1 LANSR
6 FHGAYSWAAF
16 FFRFSVRER
25 GFLTQEEAV
34 RRLTGMPAE
43 TLGLQDRGRLQV
55 GYRADIAVFD
65 PAEFGEVA
73 TTFEPNRLA
82 RGIRH
87 VIVNGRVAV
96 ADGRLTGERAGELL
110 RRQ

>member
-1 LANSR
+1 
-6 FHGAYSWAAF
+6 
-16 FFRFSVRER
+16 
-25 GFLTQEEAV
+25 
-34 RRLTGMPAE
+34 
-43 TLGLQDRGRLQV
+43 LGLQDRGRLQV

-87 VIVNGRVAV
+87 VIVNGRVAL